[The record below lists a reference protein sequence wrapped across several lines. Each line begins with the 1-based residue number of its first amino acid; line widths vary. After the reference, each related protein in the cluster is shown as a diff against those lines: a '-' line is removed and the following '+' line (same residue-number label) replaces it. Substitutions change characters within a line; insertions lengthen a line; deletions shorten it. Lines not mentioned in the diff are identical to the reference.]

1 MALDA
6 FSLPVVFLF
15 IATSVV
21 NLVSRDWRVMIIALG
36 IQYLGVFILVSLTWP
51 LEMAVIKLV
60 TGLIASAVL
69 GMELI
74 NRQTVDSIVLEV
86 HGEGHFFSNTLFRI
100 FFAIVIGFAIYS
112 FTPQMAKWI
121 LNASYYQILGSLLLI
136 GMGIL
141 ILGITNKPFRIIVGL
156 LTFLSGFEILFA
168 TLETSVIIA
177 GFFSFTAFGISLL
190 GAYFIASPDL
200 RKDA

>member
-69 GMELI
+69 GMELV
-74 NRQTVDSIVLEV
+74 NRQTVDSI
-86 HGEGHFFSNTLFRI
+86 T
-100 FFAIVIGFAIYS
+100 A
-112 FTPQMAKWI
+112 AKGQP
-121 LNASYYQILGSLLLI
+121 S
-136 GMGIL
+136 
-141 ILGITNKPFRIIVGL
+141 
-156 LTFLSGFEILFA
+156 
-168 TLETSVIIA
+168 
-177 GFFSFTAFGISLL
+177 
-190 GAYFIASPDL
+190 
-200 RKDA
+200 